1 VAEIGTI
8 AVIGAGAP
16 GRRIA
21 QLSALAGFR
30 TILEDIVPAS
40 LRRAESEIRDALGR
54 AVKSG
59 IITGSAAQTA
69 LTHIEYA
76 TSIEE
81 AARTADLIIEA
92 VPDELESKIEILTLL
107 DKVAEPATILA
118 STTSSFSITELA
130 HVTYR
135 AKKVLGMRF
144 LGSSEETKL
153 QEIVRAQETD
163 DETVEACAKAGLAMG
178 KKVVVIA
185 EAERSSTEYLSG

>member
-1 VAEIGTI
+1 MAEIGTI

-107 DKVAEPATILA
+107 DKVAKPATILA
-118 STTSSFSITELA
+118 STTSAFTITELA

-135 AKKVLGMRF
+135 AKKVLGLRF
-144 LGSSEETKL
+144 LVSSEETEL
-153 QEIVRAQETD
+153 REIVRAQETD

-178 KKVVVIA
+178 NKVVVIA

>member
-1 VAEIGTI
+1 MAEIGTI

-30 TILEDIVPAS
+30 TILEDILPAS

-107 DKVAEPATILA
+107 DKVAKPATILA
-118 STTSSFSITELA
+118 STTSSFTITELA

-135 AKKVLGMRF
+135 AKKVLGLRF
-144 LGSSEETKL
+144 LVSSEETEL
-153 QEIVRAQETD
+153 REIVRAQETD

-185 EAERSSTEYLSG
+185 EAERSSTEYLIG